1 MKDVLRDSE
10 EAQTLL
16 LEGSVSELYF
26 FTFWAVNFSNFLNIR
41 VLTYI

>member
-26 FTFWAVNFSNFLNIR
+26 
-41 VLTYI
+41 